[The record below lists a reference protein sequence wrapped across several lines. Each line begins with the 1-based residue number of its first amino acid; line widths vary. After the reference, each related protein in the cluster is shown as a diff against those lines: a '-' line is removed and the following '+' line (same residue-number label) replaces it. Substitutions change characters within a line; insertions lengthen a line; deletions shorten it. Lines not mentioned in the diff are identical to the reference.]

1 MAGIVD
7 ALTHAS
13 AHGGG
18 TATFAVG
25 SNKAAALKVSELSWK
40 PHMGGQGLPR
50 LNAPS
55 SWPGHVDPREL
66 VVDLQGRIVSAT
78 PSAYWDARKALLAS
92 LIPPPTYNRSIFHHG
107 TLTATFPG
115 ESAAYLLV
123 NLLDYDI
130 PLTSQIGRS
139 TEYRISWVAYF
150 GYWKAVSG
158 DTVVYY

>member
-18 TATFAVG
+18 TITFGVG
-25 SNKAAALKVSELSWK
+25 NNKTNPCKVSQLNWK
-40 PHMGGQGLPR
+40 PRMAGSGMPR
-50 LNAPS
+50 LNATG

-66 VVDLQGRIVSAT
+66 VIDLEGRIVASS
-78 PSAYWDARKALLAS
+78 PSAYWDTRKALIAS
-92 LIPPPTYNRSIFHHG
+92 IKPPPTYTRSTFHHG
-107 TLTATFPG
+107 TLTLTPPG

-139 TEYRISWVAYF
+139 TEYRLSWVAYF
-150 GYWKAVSG
+150 GYWRLVSG